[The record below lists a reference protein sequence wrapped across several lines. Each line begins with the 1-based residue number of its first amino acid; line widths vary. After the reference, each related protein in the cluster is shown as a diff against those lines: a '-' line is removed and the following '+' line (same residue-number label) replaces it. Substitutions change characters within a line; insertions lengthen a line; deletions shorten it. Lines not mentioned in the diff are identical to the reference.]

1 RVIEGGVRD
10 VRQPLD
16 NASAEAKKAG

>member
-1 RVIEGGVRD
+1 VIEGGVRD